1 MGRRSKASLAHINN
15 LSKASLK
22 SYKATVEDAPYSEA
36 DDTGYTSGPV
46 NDDTDSNFDIDDT
59 HLDVEDEE
67 LNGIRG
73 QFFALEDDV
82 HSDSDLDSV
91 SGDSDLEDRDLDEDE
106 EAEIQNDAALLT
118 FAAMLQQAQETAATA
133 ENKKYGGRKRP
144 KRYAGN
150 SSCTLRWHAMKRRK
164 LASEGQCF
172 ISKWAC
178 NVGTGTAE
186 KPPSN
191 LVSVS

>member
-1 MGRRSKASLAHINN
+1 MGRRSKASLACINN
-15 LSKASLK
+15 LLKASLK
-22 SYKATVEDAPYSEA
+22 SYKATVEDAPDSEA

-46 NDDTDSNFDIDDT
+46 NDDTHS
-59 HLDVEDEE
+59 DVEDEE
-67 LNGIRG
+67 LNRIWGR
-73 QFFALEDDV
+73 FFALKDDV
-82 HSDSDLDSV
+82 HLDSDLDSV
-91 SGDSDLEDRDLDEDE
+91 SGDSDLEDRDLGEDE

>member
-1 MGRRSKASLAHINN
+1 MERRSKASLARINN

-22 SYKATVEDAPYSEA
+22 SYKATVEDAPNSEA

-46 NDDTDSNFDIDDT
+46 NDDTDSDFDIDDT
-59 HLDVEDEE
+59 HSDVEDEE

-118 FAAMLQQAQETAATA
+118 FAAVLQQAQETAAIA
-133 ENKKYGGRKRP
+133 ENKKYGGRKRA
-144 KRYAGN
+144 KRYTGN
-150 SSCTLRWHAMKRRK
+150 SSRTLRWHAMKWRK

-172 ISKWAC
+172 ISKWAR

-186 KPPSN
+186 KTPSN